1 MDLTMVCGGLYISL
15 LRGLDPAGADRAV
28 EALHRLAKRESCTPG
43 ERDIFQKIADSITDV
58 GAPTQPPFRVIKGGA
73 A

>member
-15 LRGLDPAGADRAV
+15 LRGLDPAGAERAV
-28 EALHRLAKRESCTPG
+28 ETLQRLAERESCTPG
-43 ERDIFQKIADSITDV
+43 ERDIFQKIAESVTNV
-58 GAPTQPPFRVIKGGA
+58 GAPTRPPFRVIEGGA